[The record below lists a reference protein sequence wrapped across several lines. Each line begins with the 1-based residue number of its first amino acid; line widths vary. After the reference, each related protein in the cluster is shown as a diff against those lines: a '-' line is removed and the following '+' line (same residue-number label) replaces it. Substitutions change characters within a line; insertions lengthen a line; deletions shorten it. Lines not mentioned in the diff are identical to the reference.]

1 MSSGPRMR
9 SMSRRRR
16 ARFCTRRCARWSARS
31 RSWGRENGRPT
42 TSPLR
47 LRSATAPPALPSR
60 RRTGSISRGWIT
72 SNRRSGAS
80 WRDDAM
86 QGGSIVPRLLLSVL
100 ASALFALAPAGYA
113 QNFPAGPVRI
123 IVPFPAGGATD
134 VLGRVLSVHLQ
145 NLWGSPVVTE
155 YRPGA
160 AGLIG
165 TRQVAAAPADGH
177 TLLMASTGA
186 ILALAAERTGS
197 GAYDIA
203 RELAPISLVAAP
215 PYILVVNPAL
225 PVKTAAELIAHAK
238 QNPGKISFGSSG
250 VGSASHLSGALF
262 QQMAGIDM
270 LHVPYR
276 GTGPAVTDLLGGR
289 IEVMFSPALT
299 VTPHVAAGTLRVIGT
314 TGSARSALFPDFPT
328 VAESGLPGYSSL
340 GWFGLFAP
348 AGTPRELVARISAD
362 TKTVLTLPEAKQ
374 RLAEQGAEPEPSTPD
389 AFAAFVN
396 SDIAKWLALA
406 QKTGIKLTP

>member
-1 MSSGPRMR
+1 M
-9 SMSRRRR
+9 
-16 ARFCTRRCARWSARS
+16 
-31 RSWGRENGRPT
+31 
-42 TSPLR
+42 
-47 LRSATAPPALPSR
+47 
-60 RRTGSISRGWIT
+60 
-72 SNRRSGAS
+72 
-80 WRDDAM
+80 
-86 QGGSIVPRLLLSVL
+86 VPRLLLPVL
-100 ASALFALAPAGYA
+100 ASALFALAPTAHA

-145 NLWGSPVVTE
+145 NLWGSPVITE

-165 TRQVAAAPADGH
+165 TRQVAAAPADGQ

-186 ILALAAERTGS
+186 ILALAAEPTGH

-203 RELAPISLVAAP
+203 RELAPVSLVAAP

-348 AGTPRELVARISAD
+348 AGTPRQVVARISAD
-362 TKTVLTLPEAKQ
+362 AKTVLTLPEAKQ

>member
-1 MSSGPRMR
+1 VPEGAHRI
-9 SMSRRRR
+9 
-16 ARFCTRRCARWSARS
+16 TSARAMLDVA
-31 RSWGRENGRPT
+31 WPFG
-42 TSPLR
+42 
-47 LRSATAPPALPSR
+47 
-60 RRTGSISRGWIT
+60 IF
-72 SNRRSGAS
+72 
-80 WRDDAM
+80 RDHAG
-86 QGGSIVPRLLLSVL
+86 QGESIVPRLLSSALACAMFVL
-100 ASALFALAPAGYA
+100 APSVQA
-113 QNFPAGPVRI
+113 QNFPSGPVRI

-145 NLWGSPVVTE
+145 NLWGSPVITE

-165 TRQVAAAPADGH
+165 TRQVAGALADGH

-186 ILALAAERTGS
+186 ILALAADRTGN

-203 RELAPISLVAAP
+203 RELTPVSLVAAP

-225 PVKTAAELIAHAK
+225 PAKTAAELIAHAR

-348 AGTPRELVARISAD
+348 AGIPRDLVARISAD

-406 QKTGIKLTP
+406 RKTGIKLTP